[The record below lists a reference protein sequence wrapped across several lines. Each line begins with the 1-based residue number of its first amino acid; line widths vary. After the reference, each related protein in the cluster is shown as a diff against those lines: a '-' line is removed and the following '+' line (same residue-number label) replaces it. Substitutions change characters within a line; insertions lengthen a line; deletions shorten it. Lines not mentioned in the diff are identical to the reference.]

1 MSRRIVLL
9 TLLVLA
15 ASPVAAQAGVI
26 LPTSRPA
33 DPAGR
38 ITPLQAFPSGVAVS
52 PDGNTVLA
60 IAGPA
65 LQGGLPATPPDP
77 LPQPGVQVYV
87 IDGSTGAVRQ
97 VLNLADALQGGV
109 FAPDGQ
115 RAYVAGGGAHSVEEI
130 DFDGAGRASVGPSFQ
145 VTGFA
150 TALALERGA
159 GRIWV
164 GEPNTGQVQLLD
176 LSSGA
181 VVRTIAVPGA
191 NQLALAPDGSALYV
205 ADWRGTA
212 VHTIDLAAGSVSAV
226 STGAHPTG
234 LAVASSGQVLS
245 ADAND

>member
-77 LPQPGVQVYV
+77 LPQPVVQVYV
-87 IDGSTGAVRQ
+87 IDARTGAVRQ
-97 VLNLADALQGGV
+97 VLNLADAFQGVV

-130 DFDGAGRASVGPSFQ
+130 DFDSTGRATVGPAYQ
-145 VTGFA
+145 VAGFA
-150 TALALERGA
+150 SAVRLE
-159 GRIWV
+159 
-164 GEPNTGQVQLLD
+164 
-176 LSSGA
+176 
-181 VVRTIAVPGA
+181 PGA
-191 NQLALAPDGSALYV
+191 SPIRGGAPQNRQGPPV
-205 ADWRGTA
+205 G
-212 VHTIDLAAGSVSAV
+212 
-226 STGAHPTG
+226 P
-234 LAVASSGQVLS
+234 
-245 ADAND
+245 